1 MIQRIQSLYLSIGAA
16 IQLFFAFGTIYTYQ
30 TIEGDF
36 TLNAFGI
43 YNAENVKVNGDM
55 KTFILALI
63 TALLAIVAIFLFK
76 NRKNQ
81 MKIARITGLLTFMEI
96 VFVVVSYFNIQD
108 LALTS
113 FAYGASIFALPISTI
128 LFFLAAKAIKKDDDL
143 VKSVDRIR

>member
-55 KTFILALI
+55 KTFILALL

-81 MKIARITGLLTFMEI
+81 MKIARIAGLLTFMEI
-96 VFVVVSYFNIQD
+96 VFVIVSYFNIQD
-108 LALTS
+108 LAL
-113 FAYGASIFALPISTI
+113 I
-128 LFFLAAKAIKKDDDL
+128 
-143 VKSVDRIR
+143 